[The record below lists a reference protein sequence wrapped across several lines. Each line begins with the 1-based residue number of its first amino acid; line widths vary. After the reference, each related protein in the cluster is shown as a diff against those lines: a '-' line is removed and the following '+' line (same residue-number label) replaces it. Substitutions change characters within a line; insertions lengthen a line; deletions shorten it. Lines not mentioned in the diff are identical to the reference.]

1 MRRSGSI
8 GLVILSSVFLS
19 IGVIG
24 STPSSLIKEADRLY
38 DRWSGE
44 FAFSSYGE
52 NLKGA
57 ISLYETALAA
67 LPEESLQTRA
77 YVLNRLARAEFEL
90 GFAYLTDRDEL
101 EAAYAKGKDYA
112 LASLR
117 LDPAFRETEEESFRA
132 ALAGANDL
140 EAIFWYG
147 NNLGRYLEFHPL
159 AAVMGGMKDVR
170 ASFERAI
177 ELDPTY
183 LDGGPWR
190 ALGSFL
196 AQVPSALG
204 GDIDRAEEA
213 FKSAI
218 AAGAGY
224 LENEVDLAEYV
235 MKPKGDTAGFCS
247 LLKEVLA
254 EADDP
259 EVTARWPLYNA
270 LAVKRARDLLA
281 DRPCD

>member
-24 STPSSLIKEADRLY
+24 STPSSLIKEADHLY
-38 DRWSGE
+38 DRWSGG
-44 FAFSSYGE
+44 FDLVSYGE

-101 EAAYAKGKDYA
+101 EAAYTKGKDYA

-117 LDPAFRETEEESFRA
+117 LDPAFRKTEEESFRA

-140 EAIFWYG
+140 DAIFWYG

-213 FKSAI
+213 LRNAI

>member
-1 MRRSGSI
+1 VRQRGSI
-8 GLVILSSVFLS
+8 GLVILSLVFLS
-19 IGVIG
+19 IGVLG
-24 STPSSLIKEADRLY
+24 STPRSLIEEADRLY
-38 DRWSGE
+38 DRWSGG
-44 FAFSSYGE
+44 FDLSSYGE
-52 NLKGA
+52 NLREA
-57 ISLYETALAA
+57 ISLYEAALAG

-101 EAAYAKGKDYA
+101 EAAYSKGKDYA

-132 ALAGANDL
+132 ALSGANDID
-140 EAIFWYG
+140 AIFWYG

-159 AAVMGGMKDVR
+159 TAMRGGMKDVR

-177 ELDPTY
+177 GLDPGY

-204 GDIDRAEEA
+204 GNIDRAEEA
-213 FKSAI
+213 FRSAI
-218 AAGAGY
+218 SLGAGY
-224 LENEVDLAEYV
+224 LENKVDLAEYV
-235 MKPKGDTAGFCS
+235 MKPKGDTEGFCS
-247 LLKEVLA
+247 LLREVLA

-259 EVTARWPLYNA
+259 EVIARWPLYNT
-270 LAVKRARDLLA
+270 LAVTRARDLLA
-281 DRPCD
+281 DGSCN